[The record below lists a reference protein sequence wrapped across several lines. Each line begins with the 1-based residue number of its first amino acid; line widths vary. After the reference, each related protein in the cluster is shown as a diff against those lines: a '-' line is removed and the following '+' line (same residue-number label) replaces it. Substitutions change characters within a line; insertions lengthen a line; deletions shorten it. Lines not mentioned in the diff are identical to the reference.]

1 MCLDLIAE
9 GTPMMRQHHRTGIG
23 AFAGLL
29 LFGALSHAWAA
40 DNERFEISSLKAVRP
55 SLVATIAALRQS
67 DISRARAAFDSY
79 DSGWNGIE
87 VYVNVRNKDVYR
99 VLELEFQPKIIKAL
113 QAPSP
118 NIPAVLADAEAML
131 ARFDDAVSAFEKAAP
146 LDPIYDEVARLRIVR
161 AHLREVAPALK
172 ARDVAKARTSFEAFE
187 DAWFNVEDF
196 VRERSLDAY
205 VVIETGMVEIEN
217 ALLTPEKP
225 DIAAVSALVG
235 NVMTQYSSIIAELQK
250 EERSRQ

>member
-1 MCLDLIAE
+1 
-9 GTPMMRQHHRTGIG
+9 MMRQHHRTGIG

-172 ARDVAKARTSFEAFE
+172 ARDVAKARTSFEASE

-250 EERSRQ
+250 EARSRQ